1 MTGENDRDRVLVGVG
16 DEILAAMRTISETA
30 REALS
35 RRETDLR
42 SAAWQ
47 ARAIGSVNRAQRA
60 PLTRGRARYQISA
73 AVAL

>member
-1 MTGENDRDRVLVGVG
+1 LTVENDRDRVLVGVG

-42 SAAWQ
+42 SAA
-47 ARAIGSVNRAQRA
+47 
-60 PLTRGRARYQISA
+60 
-73 AVAL
+73 